1 MARFRFEDLDIW
13 KNSIRISDQIFNI
26 SDDLQKRHYY
36 RWAEQLRA
44 SGLSISN
51 NIAEGSGSNSK
62 KEFIHFLNISRR
74 SVFETA
80 NVLFILVNR
89 EIIKKSIF
97 QELIENLEKLS
108 KKIYFF
114 QKSLKSQL

>member
-1 MARFRFEDLDIW
+1 MAKFRFEDLEIW
-13 KNSIRISDQIFNI
+13 KNAIKISQQIFDISDG
-26 SDDLQKRHYY
+26 LQKHHYY

-62 KEFIHFLNISRR
+62 KEFIQFLNISRR

-80 NVLFILVNR
+80 NILFILLNR
-89 EIIKKSIF
+89 ELIKNEIF
-97 QELIENLEKLS
+97 QELIDALENLS
-108 KKIYFF
+108 RQIYNF
-114 QKSLKSQL
+114 QKSLKSQI

>member
-1 MARFRFEDLDIW
+1 MAKFRFEDLEIW
-13 KNSIRISDQIFNI
+13 KNSIKISDQIFDI
-26 SDDLQKRHYY
+26 SDDLQKRHFY

-62 KEFIHFLNISRR
+62 KEFIQFLNISRR

-80 NVLFILVNR
+80 NVLFILVKR
-89 EIIKKSIF
+89 KIINKNLFK
-97 QELIENLEKLS
+97 ELIAHLEQLS
-108 KKIYFF
+108 KQIYY
-114 QKSLKSQL
+114 